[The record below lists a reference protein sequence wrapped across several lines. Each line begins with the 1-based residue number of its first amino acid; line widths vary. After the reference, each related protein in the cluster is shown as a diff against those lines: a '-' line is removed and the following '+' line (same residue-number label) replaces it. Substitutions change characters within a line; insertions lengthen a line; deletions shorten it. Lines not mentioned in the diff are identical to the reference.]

1 MSVNLRGCVHTKPHE
16 IRTDKNPPLF
26 LWASAGINFPTSPG
40 CSQIRCLQSCCGH
53 ALRLQVLLCV
63 TSMLG
68 TGVCVC
74 RSKDI
79 SVTTRGR
86 PKQRIPGVSQMDFIP
101 TPCVCACALSR
112 SSGPVLCSARRSC
125 SAPEGRGTSATPPA
139 CRSSGSKTSH
149 WMVSQTCH
157 QWDSIVNMTGVCV
170 CV

>member
-1 MSVNLRGCVHTKPHE
+1 MKYVQIKILFFSSG
-16 IRTDKNPPLF
+16 PL
-26 LWASAGINFPTSPG
+26 LGLTSPPAPAVLRSDV
-40 CSQIRCLQSCCGH
+40 CSPAVVMLSGYRCYCVLPPCWE
-53 ALRLQVLLCV
+53 QVC
-63 TSMLG
+63 
-68 TGVCVC
+68 VCVC

-170 CV
+170 WGHEVIKGCSTT